1 MEITCMYKLF
11 AKRILVYVLSV
22 SMLCVGMPSSAGVIG
37 TQTLLDAEQSTG
49 SLERV
54 EAFLARDRVRDQ
66 MVAFGVEPQEV
77 QRRVS
82 ALTQQ
87 ELSLLDGQLETL
99 PAGGLLAVIGVVFIV
114 LLILELVGVINIF
127 QKF

>member
-66 MVAFGVEPQEV
+66 MVAFGPSDR
-77 QRRVS
+77 QRRGPGYERIAS
-82 ALTQQ
+82 CT
-87 ELSLLDGQLETL
+87 
-99 PAGGLLAVIGVVFIV
+99 
-114 LLILELVGVINIF
+114 ILFHGSDHSWP
-127 QKF
+127 QKHRRVRITAPTGF

>member
-1 MEITCMYKLF
+1 MYKLF
-11 AKRILVYVLSV
+11 AKRVMVYILSL
-22 SMLCVGMPSSAGVIG
+22 SMLGVGMPSSAGVIG

-66 MVAFGVEPQEV
+66 MIAFGADPEEV
-77 QRRVS
+77 QQRVS
-82 ALTQQ
+82 ALTQE
-87 ELSLLDGQLETL
+87 ELNLLDGQLETL

-114 LLILELVGVINIF
+114 LLVLELVGVINIF
-127 QKF
+127 NKI

>member
-1 MEITCMYKLF
+1 MYKLF
-11 AKRILVYVLSV
+11 AKRVMVYVLSF
-22 SMLCVGMPSSAGVIG
+22 SLLGAGMPSYAGVIG

-54 EAFLARDRVRDQ
+54 DSFLARDRVRDQ
-66 MVAFGVEPQEV
+66 MIAFGADPEEV
-77 QRRVS
+77 QQRVS

-87 ELSLLDGQLETL
+87 ELSLLNDQLETL
-99 PAGGLLAVIGVVFIV
+99 PAGGLLEVIGVIFVV

-127 QKF
+127 NKV